1 MKIVSLQSVGLGTFY
16 VERTI
21 DEAVYVP
28 YYIGVG
34 AMVDDLRGGYEG
46 VIGDDKITVTKIE
59 FGFDYQGTELPAQP
73 DTYFV
78 HTSDGHIRVFPA
90 DKYIAE
96 WSDDTDRISPDD
108 IGNDIH
114 EFLHGGD
121 K

>member
-16 VERTI
+16 VERNI
-21 DEAVYVP
+21 NEPVYVP
-28 YYIGVG
+28 YYICEGG
-34 AMVDDLRGGYEG
+34 MVDDLQGGYEG
-46 VIGDDKITVTKIE
+46 VIGEDKITVTEINYQQGD
-59 FGFDYQGTELPAQP
+59 FDAYGFEIYT
-73 DTYFV
+73 V
-78 HTSDGHIRVFPA
+78 HTSDGHIRVLPA

>member
-16 VERTI
+16 VERTS
-21 DEAVYVP
+21 DQPVYVP

-34 AMVDDLRGGYEG
+34 SMVDDLRGGYEG
-46 VIGDDKITVTKIE
+46 VIGADKITVTEIHYQQGD
-59 FGFDYQGTELPAQP
+59 FDGYGFEIYT
-73 DTYFV
+73 V
-78 HTSDGHIRVFPA
+78 HTSDGHIRVLPA

-96 WSDDTDRISPDD
+96 LSDDTDHISPDD

-114 EFLHGGD
+114 ELHGGD

>member
-1 MKIVSLQSVGLGTFY
+1 MKIVSLQSAVNDSEFALSEIVYDKMLVKVG
-16 VERTI
+16 
-21 DEAVYVP
+21 DEFFKNQRDGSFKP
-28 YYIGVG
+28 IKS
-34 AMVDDLRGGYEG
+34 
-46 VIGDDKITVTKIE
+46 IPKVTEINYQQE
-59 FGFDYQGTELPAQP
+59 DFEAYGFEIYT
-73 DTYFV
+73 V
-78 HTSDGHIRVFPA
+78 HTSDGHVRVLPA